1 MFQDKLRPPC
11 RPNPRSCDTVLTS
24 SSFRAKNVDVSMREY
39 RCSDFFPGGRGRFHQ
54 CQSSNNHPPP
64 PICFAAEIPP
74 PSTAY
79 IVHDI
84 KPWLV
89 ITTKR
94 PQYLCTNSGIP
105 GAEAKTAVTTGRK
118 ETKQDFMKKEEEKTY
133 ARVEH
138 YYVLARFCKNR
149 KPQDRTSSVSELL

>member
-64 PICFAAEIPP
+64 PHLFCCGNTSSFNRLHCPRYKTMAGDHDEKAPVL
-74 PSTAY
+74 
-79 IVHDI
+79 VH
-84 KPWLV
+84 KL
-89 ITTKR
+89 
-94 PQYLCTNSGIP
+94 GHP
-105 GAEAKTAVTTGRK
+105 GCRSENCRHDWQ
-118 ETKQDFMKKEEEKTY
+118 ERNE
-133 ARVEH
+133 
-138 YYVLARFCKNR
+138 ARFYEKRGGKNIR
-149 KPQDRTSSVSELL
+149 ASGTLLCFGQVLQESQTSRPH